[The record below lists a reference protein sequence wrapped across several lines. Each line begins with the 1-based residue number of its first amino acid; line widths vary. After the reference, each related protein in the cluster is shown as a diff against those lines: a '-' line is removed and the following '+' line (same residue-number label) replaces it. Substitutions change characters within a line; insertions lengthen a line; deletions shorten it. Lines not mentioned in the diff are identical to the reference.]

1 MTFPKHARN
10 PLLLREA
17 ERWGITGPVQRQK
30 AVALDGSYGQWRET
44 FHETVTRD
52 GREQD
57 DPFDV
62 EIVRSDNPFIAA
74 KRNTPLH
81 RYKAGSVLA
90 LPVGGR
96 VERFRVTEC
105 FETGRRLR
113 YRLESLERG
122 QGGWWFAITERQL
135 MRLQHKRAGDFAQ
148 KHRRASEIK
157 IIWFGHVSHVK

>member
-1 MTFPKHARN
+1 MTFPKHTRN

-62 EIVRSDNPFIAA
+62 EIVRSDNPFIPPE
-74 KRNTPLH
+74 RRVPPH
-81 RYKAGSVLA
+81 RYAVGRIMA
-90 LPVGGR
+90 LPVGER
-96 VERFRVTEC
+96 LERFRIMEC
-105 FETGRRLR
+105 FEYGRRLR
-113 YRLESLERG
+113 YKLESMERG
-122 QGGWWFAITERQL
+122 QRRWWFAMTERQL
-135 MRLQHKRAGDFAQ
+135 MKLQNKRAGDFSPRSRQ
-148 KHRRASEIK
+148 PVEV
-157 IIWFGHVSHVK
+157 IWFGHVAK